1 MRFRILGT
9 LEVRAYGDRVVL
21 ASPRQQ
27 RALAVLLLSPN
38 SVVPVERMIDALWED
53 EPPTT
58 AVKQVRNSVSALRG
72 RLGDTGALIVTDG
85 PGYRLQIDADD
96 LDSLRFRRHVAAARA
111 LAGQVKLVDA
121 VEEIRGALALWRG
134 PALDGLRTTTLAG
147 RAALLDEQRADAV
160 ELCAQWQLRLG
171 ETDEVVRELTAFCGE
186 HPVREPSHL
195 LLMRALAEEGRYAEA
210 STLFHGLRRRL
221 ADELGVDPNLDLR
234 RLHEQILADATPAA
248 APVDSTPANAAVAT
262 TPDPEP
268 DRESPPDH
276 HFGRAVAELA
286 EAVTWQWRAEAELR
300 SLHRPQPIALRWSAL
315 ARPGEP
321 ALRGDL
327 DDIAETYAELP
338 SRQLVVLGD
347 PGSGKSVLALVLT
360 LELLRSRAPGAP
372 VPVLLSLA
380 SWDPGREHLDRWLA
394 RRLADNH
401 PALLNAREYGPD
413 APTRLVLGGHVVPV
427 LDGLDEMPADLR
439 VAALDALDQTMAVG
453 RSLVLTCRS
462 AEYEQVTRES
472 GTVLGSATVV
482 RLEPVSRQEAITYLS
497 ARDSAGSDRW
507 HPVAERLRR
516 DPDGPLGRVLRTP
529 LMVDLARIGYGRP
542 GEDPGELLAA
552 DDAAALEAQLL
563 DSFLPHAYAQVPQPP
578 GRNPKTSPS
587 GRYTADQ
594 ANRWLGFLARHLERA
609 RSRDLAWWQ
618 LHRAVPAGTRAA
630 LVGVLIALLFL
641 ATGRLS
647 DGPELAAIYALSF
660 GGAGYL
666 THRFGRPPEP
676 LRTEL
681 RFVGAAGKFAGR
693 FAVGAVVGVALGLG
707 WSLAPG
713 LVVLLALVF
722 GVVFGVHVW
731 LAKPVDA
738 SRVSSPATILRNE
751 RTGAIALSVSF
762 LVSAGLFDGIAF
774 AFTAQTRF
782 LPVLG
787 GRFDL
792 ALAVAGGLAG
802 ALFGFFMARGVGAL
816 CYGVAGAIA
825 GGQVFPPATDPVL
838 PFVVGL
844 CFGGGIGLAV
854 LVTRAWGN
862 YFVHHLWLAAT
873 GRLPWRLMH
882 FLDDAHRRGVLR
894 QAGGVYQFRHAR
906 VQERLAQASPDR

>member
-9 LEVRAYGDRVVL
+9 LEVRAYGDRVLLV
-21 ASPRQQ
+21 SPRQQ
-27 RALAVLLLSPN
+27 RALAALLLSPN

-58 AVKQVRNSVSALRG
+58 AVKQVRNCVSALRA
-72 RLGDTGALIVTDG
+72 RLGETGGVIVTDG
-85 PGYRLQIDADD
+85 PGYRLQTDADD
-96 LDSLRFRRHVAAARA
+96 LDSLRFRRHVATARG

-160 ELCAQWQLRLG
+160 ELCAEWQLRLG
-171 ETDEVVRELTAFCGE
+171 ETGEVVRELSAFCGE
-186 HPVREPSHL
+186 HPMRESSHL

-210 STLFHGLRRRL
+210 STLFHGLRRLL
-221 ADELGVDPNLDLR
+221 ADELGVDPNPDLR
-234 RLHEQILADATPAA
+234 RLHEQILADATPTAA
-248 APVDSTPANAAVAT
+248 IAVTPV
-262 TPDPEP
+262 PEP
-268 DRESPPDH
+268 EPESPPDH
-276 HFGRAVAELA
+276 HFGHAVTELA

-300 SLHRPQPIALRWSAL
+300 SLHRPQPITLRWSAGT
-315 ARPGEP
+315 RPGKP

-327 DDIAETYAELP
+327 DDIAETYSELP
-338 SRQLVVLGD
+338 VRQLVVLGD
-347 PGSGKSVLALVLT
+347 PGSGKSVLALVMT
-360 LELLRSRAPGAP
+360 LELLRTRAPDAP

-380 SWDPGREHLDRWLA
+380 SWDPRREHLDRWLA
-394 RRLADNH
+394 GRLADNH

-472 GTVLGSATVV
+472 GTVMSSATVV

-497 ARDSAGSDRW
+497 ARESAGSDRW
-507 HPVAERLRR
+507 RPVAERLRR

-542 GEDPGELLAA
+542 GEDPAELLAA
-552 DDAAALEAQLL
+552 EDAAALEAQLL

-587 GRYTADQ
+587 GRYTAAQ

-618 LHRAVPAGTRAA
+618 LHRAVPAGTRAG
-630 LVGVLIALLFL
+630 LVGVLIALFFL
-641 ATGRLS
+641 ATGWLS
-647 DGPELAAIYALSF
+647 DGPALAAIYALSF

-681 RFVGAAGKFAGR
+681 RFAGAAGKFAGR
-693 FAVGAVVGVALGLG
+693 FAVGAVVGVLLGLG

-713 LVVLLALVF
+713 LVVFLALVF
-722 GVVFGVHVW
+722 GVVFAVHVW

-762 LVSAGLFDGIAF
+762 LVSGGLFDGIAF

-792 ALAVAGGLAG
+792 ALAIAGGLAG
-802 ALFGFFMARGVGAL
+802 ALFGFFMARGVAAV
-816 CYGVAGAIA
+816 CYGLAGAIA

-838 PFVVGL
+838 PFVVGV

-906 VQERLAQASPDR
+906 VQERLADAEHDR